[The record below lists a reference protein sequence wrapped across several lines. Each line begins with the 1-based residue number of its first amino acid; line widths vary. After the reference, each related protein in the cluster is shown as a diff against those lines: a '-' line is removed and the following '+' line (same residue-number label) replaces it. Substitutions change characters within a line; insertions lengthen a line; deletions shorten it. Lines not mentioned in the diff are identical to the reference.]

1 MNITLNGEPKEVQTG
16 QTLRLFLTSLEIQ
29 LDAIAVVVNQA
40 IVPKSLWS
48 ETEIQE
54 NDTLELFSAVAGG

>member
-29 LDAIAVVVNQA
+29 LDAIAVVVNQT